1 MKKVQEEGQLS
12 LWDIEIPIKEV
23 SFTKMDEKV
32 TVLDKKITKMDQAFT
47 NLPPGGTVEEDIL
60 NKYMDAA
67 LKIIRTCGGRFI
79 VYQDNGSIHFTG
91 KGDIDFKTETHTPI
105 LPIDKILYSKHDE
118 SVNEIQKKTLE
129 RVKNQYNVKQVI
141 KRYGDKN
148 FIVITEEE
156 TISINPKGWI
166 LNFKGAAIFNENE
179 VLKDRLVGVG
189 DTVKVEYGGKE
200 HIGKVVHIY
209 GPGNCTLNVVFD
221 NKHTAFYRDH
231 VKLVC

>member
-1 MKKVQEEGQLS
+1 MKKVQAEGQLS
-12 LWDIEIPIKEV
+12 LWDIEIPKKEV
-23 SFTKMDEKV
+23 SFTKM
-32 TVLDKKITKMDQAFT
+32 DKKITKMDQAFT

-118 SVNEIQKKTLE
+118 SVNETQKKTLE
-129 RVKNQYNVKQVI
+129 RVKSQYNVKQVI
-141 KRYGDKN
+141 KRYVDKN

-179 VLKDRLVGVG
+179 VLKDRLIGVG

-221 NKHTAFYRDH
+221 NKHTAFYRDN